1 MDKYLKSACETLGI
15 KINAN
20 DKEKSIKQ
28 MRSEWELALSDLESA
43 MIEAKEAIVIAKD
56 TLDMIQRIEHQIKVE
71 RYKDLNKGLDVDI
84 F

>member
-1 MDKYLKSACETLGI
+1 MDRYLKSALETLGI
-15 KINAN
+15 KINSN

-28 MRSEWELALSDLESA
+28 IRSEWELALSDLESA

-56 TLDMIQRIEHQIKVE
+56 NLDMIQKIEHQIKVE
-71 RYKDLNKGLDVDI
+71 RYKDLNKGLDVEV